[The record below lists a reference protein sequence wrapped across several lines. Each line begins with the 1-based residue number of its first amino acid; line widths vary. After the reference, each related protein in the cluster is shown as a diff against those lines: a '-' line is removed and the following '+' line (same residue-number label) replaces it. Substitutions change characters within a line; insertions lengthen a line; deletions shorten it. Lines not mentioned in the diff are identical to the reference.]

1 MRFDPARYASVLMIP
16 VAFAVGYVLA
26 RPLAPLSVAMGPML
40 VVMLLLTFLRLRIRE
55 LRPQRSQ
62 VAVLVAQVAL
72 APAVFGVL
80 WPWGQSAALAGLL
93 LVLTPTATAAPA
105 LVGMLRGDVAY
116 VTTTSLLTNTVL
128 SGVMPVAIVLAT
140 GGAVRPD
147 FWSTLGM
154 IMRVLAVILGP
165 LVAAI
170 ALRRLLPGVAA
181 TLTARPSLPFYLWA
195 FTLAVVTARTVV
207 ELEDH
212 PQAWGTVAGMA
223 GLSAAVCVINFS
235 AGWALARL
243 TGSPRPL
250 ELAQSM
256 GQKNTLFTIYVAL
269 SVLGSPV
276 IALAPTFYIL
286 WHNCYNAVQL
296 LRSSRATAAS
306 AATAI
311 PT

>member
-1 MRFDPARYASVLMIP
+1 MRFYPARYASVLMIP
-16 VAFAVGYVLA
+16 VAFVVGYVLA

-40 VVMLLLTFLRLRIRE
+40 VAMLLLTFLRLRVRE
-55 LRPQRSQ
+55 LRVQRAQ
-62 VAVLVAQVAL
+62 LAVLVAQVGL
-72 APAVFGVL
+72 APVVFAVL
-80 WPWGQSAALAGLL
+80 WPLGGDVALAGLI

-147 FWSTLGM
+147 VWSTLGM
-154 IMRVLAVILGP
+154 ILRVLAVILGP
-165 LVAAI
+165 LAAALVLRRTLPEVAA
-170 ALRRLLPGVAA
+170 R
-181 TLTARPSLPFYLWA
+181 LTARPALPFYLWA

-212 PQAWGTVAGMA
+212 PQATGTVVGMA
-223 GLSAAVCVINFS
+223 ALAAAVCAMNFS
-235 AGWALARL
+235 AGWAIARL

-286 WHNCYNAVQL
+286 WHNCYNAYQL
-296 LRSSRATAAS
+296 LRSSRTSGAP
-306 AATAI
+306 AATV